1 MKYSAIIFAILLI
14 FSSCATAPEVEED
27 AKVALPET
35 EYTRANK
42 LKAQA
47 DKYSLADYA
56 PDEYSQAEQKLKDGE
71 ATYKTDNASSK
82 KALDQAIAGYE
93 AVMAKG
99 FPLLTGKKQEET
111 EATVKR
117 AEDIKAQVAMKED
130 YTAARTRYEQAL
142 AAQNKGE
149 YEQAVALFDEAKLLF
164 LDLYEKT
171 KEKKER
177 AEQAMNSSEE
187 SIKDFEEQARAG
199 DEELQAGQ

>member
-1 MKYSAIIFAILLI
+1 MKYSATIFAILLI

-27 AKVALPET
+27 TKAALPET

-56 PDEYSQAEQKLKDGE
+56 PDEYSQAEQKLKDGK

-82 KALDQAIAGYE
+82 KALDEAIAGYE

-99 FPLLTGKKQEET
+99 FPLLTEKKQEET
-111 EATVKR
+111 EAIVKQ
-117 AEDIKAQVAMKED
+117 AEGIKAQVAMKEE
-130 YTAARTRYEQAL
+130 YTVARTKYDQAL
-142 AAQNKGE
+142 AAQNNGE

-164 LDLYEKT
+164 QDLYEKT

-199 DEELQAGQ
+199 DEEIQTGQ

>member
-1 MKYSAIIFAILLI
+1 MKYSATIFAIFLI
-14 FSSCATAPEVEED
+14 FSSCATTPKIEED
-27 AKVALPET
+27 TRAVLPET

-42 LKAQA
+42 LKAQV
-47 DKYSLADYA
+47 DKYTLADYA
-56 PDEYSQAEQKLKDGE
+56 PDEYRQAEQKLKEGK

-82 KALDQAIAGYE
+82 KALDEAIAGYE

-99 FPLLTGKKQEET
+99 FPLLTEKKQEDT
-111 EATVKR
+111 EAIVKQ
-117 AEDIKAQVAMKED
+117 AEGIKAQVAMKEE
-130 YTAARTRYEQAL
+130 YEAARTKYDQAL
-142 AAQNKGE
+142 AAQNAGE

-164 LDLYEKT
+164 QDLYGKT

-199 DEELQAGQ
+199 DEELQTGQ

>member
-1 MKYSAIIFAILLI
+1 MKYSATIFAILLI

-27 AKVALPET
+27 TKVALPET
-35 EYTRANK
+35 EYSRANK

-82 KALDQAIAGYE
+82 KSLDEAITGYE
-93 AVMAKG
+93 AVIAKG
-99 FPLLTGKKQEET
+99 FPLLTEKKREDTET
-111 EATVKR
+111 IVKQ
-117 AEDIKAQVAMKED
+117 AEGIKAQVAMKEE
-130 YTAARTRYEQAL
+130 YTAARTKYDQAL
-142 AAQNKGE
+142 AAQNAGE

-164 LDLYEKT
+164 EDLYIKT
-171 KEKKER
+171 KAKKER
-177 AEQAMNSSEE
+177 AEQAMNSSGE

-199 DEELQAGQ
+199 DEELQEGQ